1 MRPFRAGRL
10 FGQHGHLILDR
21 DTKFT
26 ARFRRILDDAGVT
39 PVTTAFQAPNMNAIA
54 ERFVG
59 SIKRECL
66 NRLVLL
72 GEGHVRRAVDEYVQ
86 HYNAERPHQGIG
98 NEPITGPPTIGNGD
112 VNVTERLG
120 GLLRHYDR
128 AA

>member
-1 MRPFRAGRL
+1 
-10 FGQHGHLILDR
+10 
-21 DTKFT
+21 
-26 ARFRRILDDAGVT
+26 
-39 PVTTAFQAPNMNAIA
+39 MNAIA

-66 NRLVLL
+66 DRLVLL
-72 GEGHVRRAVDEYVQ
+72 GEGHLRRAVGEYVQ

-98 NEPITGPPTIGNGD
+98 NEPIAGPTRIGDGD

-120 GLLRHYDR
+120 GLLRHYQR